1 MQNLCGVILSAGYG
15 NRLRP
20 ITNSMPK
27 PLLPV
32 LGIPLIDVIV
42 RKLLDEGAESIH
54 CNAFHLKEKMLRHA
68 EKLDPPVEVYVEK
81 NLLGTGGG
89 IANMKKGVSRYDNIL
104 LHNGDILSNA
114 GYKDAM
120 EHGPPG
126 NVLCNE
132 SGEIIEIITGGR
144 KIEPESGQKLLGYSG
159 MAIISRE
166 ALKYFP
172 EGEKSNLVDIINRA
186 AGDEPGR
193 VIYHN
198 IEETATDLHWIDIGT
213 PHGYLELHRKI
224 ILDKATFHPL
234 IKPPA
239 LPIHISEG
247 ASVDP
252 GAGWTGFLEIQRDAR
267 IERDTFL
274 ENCIVMSGAIVERGT
289 KAEESIITADG
300 IIEVHERRGRRD
312 DGRDER

>member
-81 NLLGTGGG
+81 KLLGTGGG

-114 GYKDAM
+114 GYKDARGSQRQ
-120 EHGPPG
+120 ECALHNASHG
-126 NVLCNE
+126 
-132 SGEIIEIITGGR
+132 TR
-144 KIEPESGQKLLGYSG
+144 TT
-159 MAIISRE
+159 R
-166 ALKYFP
+166 
-172 EGEKSNLVDIINRA
+172 
-186 AGDEPGR
+186 
-193 VIYHN
+193 
-198 IEETATDLHWIDIGT
+198 
-213 PHGYLELHRKI
+213 
-224 ILDKATFHPL
+224 
-234 IKPPA
+234 
-239 LPIHISEG
+239 
-247 ASVDP
+247 
-252 GAGWTGFLEIQRDAR
+252 
-267 IERDTFL
+267 
-274 ENCIVMSGAIVERGT
+274 
-289 KAEESIITADG
+289 
-300 IIEVHERRGRRD
+300 
-312 DGRDER
+312 